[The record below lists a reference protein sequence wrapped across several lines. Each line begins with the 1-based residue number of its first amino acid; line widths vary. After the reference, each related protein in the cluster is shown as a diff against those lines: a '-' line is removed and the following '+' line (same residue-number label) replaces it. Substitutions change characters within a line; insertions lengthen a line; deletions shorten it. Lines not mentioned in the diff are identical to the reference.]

1 MIPLSLLLGLAASL
15 LILRYVWSTWAH
27 ARKARNWR
35 CGTLVRFPTDALGI
49 GPLKEALKADKE
61 GTLPL
66 NLLHR
71 VNVLSA
77 REKRHVQTWVIR
89 MVGRDNIFTC
99 DPANIQ
105 ALLATK
111 FKDFA
116 LGPARRDSLH
126 PLLGTGI
133 V

>member
-1 MIPLSLLLGLAASL
+1 MIPLSLLLGLAASF

-27 ARKARNWR
+27 FRKARNWR
-35 CGTLVRFPTDALGI
+35 CGSLVRYPTDVLGI
-49 GPLKEALKADKE
+49 GTLMEALKADKE
-61 GTLPL
+61 GTIPL

-71 VNVLSA
+71 VDVLSD
-77 REKRHVQTWVIR
+77 REKRRVKTWVIR
-89 MVGRDNIFTC
+89 NVLRDNVFTC

-105 ALLATK
+105 AMLATK
-111 FKDFA
+111 FKDFE
-116 LGPARRDSLH
+116 LGPVRRGILH

>member
-1 MIPLSLLLGLAASL
+1 MIPLSLLLGLATSL
-15 LILRYVWSTWAH
+15 LILRYMWSTWAH
-27 ARKARNWR
+27 SRKARNWR
-35 CGTLVRFPTDALGI
+35 CSTLVRYPSDVLGI

-66 NLLHR
+66 SLIRR

-77 REKRHVQTWVIR
+77 REKRQVKTWVIR
-89 MVGRDNIFTC
+89 TVLRDNVFTC

-105 ALLATK
+105 AILATK
-111 FKDFA
+111 FKDFE
-116 LGPARRDSLH
+116 LGPARRGVLH